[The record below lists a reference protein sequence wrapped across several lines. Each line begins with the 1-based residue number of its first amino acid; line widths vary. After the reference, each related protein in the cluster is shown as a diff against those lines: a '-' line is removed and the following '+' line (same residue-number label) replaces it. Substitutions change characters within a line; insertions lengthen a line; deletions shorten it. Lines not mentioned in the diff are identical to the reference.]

1 MLFGQPGKNFAN
13 RSLLT
18 VLDSFINSFLCFI
31 DKYICKQQQWSNTM
45 KTKIIKTSPSTVGHD
60 PKNPLMDI
68 HPDDSVWYFE
78 QLIDYASYISD
89 QGQTKEIQWE
99 QLQKRRPK
107 HLSKSKAG
115 PPNSILTIVLGLLT
129 NYYNVTKKYGNC
141 RISRKQQDD
150 LEFVSMFFHAC
161 DEQRFTVIQWQQA
174 LFAMDGGTT
183 F

>member
-18 VLDSFINSFLCFI
+18 VLDSFINPFLCFI

-129 NYYNVTKKYGNC
+129 NYYNVTKKYGSC

-161 DEQRFTVIQWQQA
+161 DEERFTVIQWQQA

>member
-1 MLFGQPGKNFAN
+1 
-13 RSLLT
+13 
-18 VLDSFINSFLCFI
+18 
-31 DKYICKQQQWSNTM
+31 M

-129 NYYNVTKKYGNC
+129 NYYNVTKKYGSC

-161 DEQRFTVIQWQQA
+161 DEERFTVIQWQQA

>member
-129 NYYNVTKKYGNC
+129 NYYNVTKKYGSC

-161 DEQRFTVIQWQQA
+161 DEERFTVIQWQQA

>member
-1 MLFGQPGKNFAN
+1 
-13 RSLLT
+13 
-18 VLDSFINSFLCFI
+18 
-31 DKYICKQQQWSNTM
+31 M

-129 NYYNVTKKYGNC
+129 NYYNVTKKYGSC

>member
-1 MLFGQPGKNFAN
+1 
-13 RSLLT
+13 
-18 VLDSFINSFLCFI
+18 
-31 DKYICKQQQWSNTM
+31 M

-89 QGQTKEIQWE
+89 QGQTKKIQWE

-129 NYYNVTKKYGNC
+129 NYYNVTKKYGSC

>member
-1 MLFGQPGKNFAN
+1 
-13 RSLLT
+13 
-18 VLDSFINSFLCFI
+18 
-31 DKYICKQQQWSNTM
+31 M
-45 KTKIIKTSPSTVGHD
+45 KTKIIKTSPSTVVHD

-129 NYYNVTKKYGNC
+129 NYYNVTKKYGSC

-161 DEQRFTVIQWQQA
+161 DEERFTVIQWQQA

>member
-129 NYYNVTKKYGNC
+129 NYYNVTKKYGSC